1 MKPRAGSCGSR
12 GLSAVFILLLLVTPA
27 GAQNAKQRGSYLRNI
42 ELCSGLDHTPADARI
57 GACTALIDA
66 GEDMTQAGLAIA
78 YNNRGNAYATK
89 EDYDRAIRD
98 FDRSIELNPTYSKP
112 FNNRGVAYVRK
123 HQYDGATDAFD
134 RAIKLNPNYG
144 EAFANRAGAYL
155 KRNEYARAVQD
166 YDQAIR
172 LDPNL
177 DGVWSGRC

>member
-1 MKPRAGSCGSR
+1 
-12 GLSAVFILLLLVTPA
+12 
-27 GAQNAKQRGSYLRNI
+27 
-42 ELCSGLDHTPADARI
+42 
-57 GACTALIDA
+57 
-66 GEDMTQAGLAIA
+66 
-78 YNNRGNAYATK
+78 
-89 EDYDRAIRD
+89 
-98 FDRSIELNPTYSKP
+98 TYSKP

-177 DGVWSGRC
+177 DGVWSGRCWSRAILGALQEALE